1 MADLAGSEN
10 ASKAGTTGTTLQE
23 GAFINKSLL
32 TLVLLIYYIFSLM

>member
-10 ASKAGTTGTTLQE
+10 ASRAGTSGNTLQE

-32 TLVLLIYYIFSLM
+32 TLVYYIT